1 MLVNSITSQSNNNI
15 PNSRDA
21 RFVRPLGRKTEKI
34 RAFRGFRER
43 KDIRKKNDE
52 QQNLEQRSVLVPLE
66 YLAKHRVAIK
76 SVQIRRAILHSKR
89 ANFVI
94 SKAFT

>member
-15 PNSRDA
+15 PNSRDT
-21 RFVRPLGRKTEKI
+21 RLVRPLGRKTEKI

-43 KDIRKKNDE
+43 KDIRKENDE

-66 YLAKHRVAIK
+66 HLEKPSRSDKICADP
-76 SVQIRRAILHSKR
+76 
-89 ANFVI
+89 
-94 SKAFT
+94 